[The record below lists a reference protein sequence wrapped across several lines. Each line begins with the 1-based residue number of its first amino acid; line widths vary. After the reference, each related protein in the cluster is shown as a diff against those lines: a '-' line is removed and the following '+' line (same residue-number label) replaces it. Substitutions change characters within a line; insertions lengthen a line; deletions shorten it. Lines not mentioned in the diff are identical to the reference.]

1 MFTEKDLEQ
10 IRKRG
15 MNLEMVQSQID
26 AFERGFPHANLE
38 RPCTLGDGIVSLQS
52 MDHERLIDTYSRAAD
67 RGRVMKFVPASG
79 AASRMFKSLLSVLG
93 RMDDTHGA
101 SLGNSRKT
109 DPDKEAFSRFL
120 KDIHRFPFFNSLED
134 CLIQD
139 ALDTETLLVR
149 RDYHE
154 LLLYLLTS
162 KGLNLASLPKGLI
175 PFHRYPDHVRTPF
188 EEHLVEGSAYAKDRY
203 GTVPIH
209 FTVSPE
215 HDHLFRDQM
224 REVIPRYEESG
235 VNYRVS
241 FSYQAPSTDTI
252 AVDLENRPLRDE
264 AGKLIFRPG
273 GHGALLSNLRQL
285 EGDIIFI
292 KNIDNVVMDRLKD
305 TTIQYKMVLG
315 GYLLDLQE
323 ALFQHLSRLSETNPT
338 MVHLEEALVFA
349 RNRLSM
355 EPPDKIS
362 NNTKEDI
369 RRFLV
374 NSLNRP
380 LRVCG
385 MVKNVKE
392 PGGGPFWV
400 RDRRGNLSLQIIES
414 SQVDHSS
421 EEQRYIWG
429 ASTHFNPVDLVCAV
443 RDVRGISFDLP
454 SFRDPET
461 GFIAEKSKDGKML
474 KALELPGLWNGA
486 MAHWNTVFLEVP
498 LVTFNPVKTMFDL
511 LRQEHQAGRRHL
523 FD

>member
-1 MFTEKDLEQ
+1 
-10 IRKRG
+10 
-15 MNLEMVQSQID
+15 
-26 AFERGFPHANLE
+26 
-38 RPCTLGDGIVSLQS
+38 
-52 MDHERLIDTYSRAAD
+52 
-67 RGRVMKFVPASG
+67 
-79 AASRMFKSLLSVLG
+79 
-93 RMDDTHGA
+93 
-101 SLGNSRKT
+101 
-109 DPDKEAFSRFL
+109 
-120 KDIHRFPFFNSLED
+120 
-134 CLIQD
+134 
-139 ALDTETLLVR
+139 
-149 RDYHE
+149 
-154 LLLYLLTS
+154 
-162 KGLNLASLPKGLI
+162 
-175 PFHRYPDHVRTPF
+175 
-188 EEHLVEGSAYAKDRY
+188 
-203 GTVPIH
+203 
-209 FTVSPE
+209 
-215 HDHLFRDQM
+215 
-224 REVIPRYEESG
+224 
-235 VNYRVS
+235 
-241 FSYQAPSTDTI
+241 
-252 AVDLENRPLRDE
+252 
-264 AGKLIFRPG
+264 
-273 GHGALLSNLRQL
+273 
-285 EGDIIFI
+285 
-292 KNIDNVVMDRLKD
+292 
-305 TTIQYKMVLG
+305 
-315 GYLLDLQE
+315 
-323 ALFQHLSRLSETNPT
+323 

-349 RNRLSM
+349 RDRLST

-421 EEQRYIWG
+421 EKQRYIWG

-511 LRQEHQAGRRHL
+511 LRQEHQGEE
-523 FD
+523 

>member
-1 MFTEKDLEQ
+1 MFSEKDLEQ
-10 IRKRG
+10 IRSRG
-15 MNLEMVQSQID
+15 MNLEMVQAQID
-26 AFERGFPHANLE
+26 AFMRGFPHAQLE
-38 RPCTLGDGIVSLQS
+38 RPCTPGDGIVSLQKE
-52 MDHERLIDTYSRAAD
+52 DHERLIDTYSRAVD

-101 SLGNSRKT
+101 SGGNSPET
-109 DPDKEAFSRFL
+109 DPDRDAFFRFL
-120 KDIHRFPFFNSLED
+120 KNIHQFPFITGLQD
-134 CLIQD
+134 CLRQD
-139 ALDTETLLVR
+139 GLDIETLLAR

-154 LLLYLLTS
+154 LLLYLLTP

-175 PFHRYPDHVRTPF
+175 PFHRYPDHVRTPV
-188 EEHLVEGSAYAKDRY
+188 EEHLVEGAAYAKDRH

-215 HDHLFRDQM
+215 HDHLFKDQM
-224 REVIPRYEESG
+224 REVIPRYEKAG

-241 FSYQAPSTDTI
+241 FSCQAPITDTI
-252 AVDLENRPLRDE
+252 AVDMANRPLRGKN
-264 AGKLIFRPG
+264 GKLTFRPG

-305 TTIQYKMVLG
+305 ATYRYKMVLG

-338 MVHLEEALVFA
+338 VAHLEEALVFA
-349 RNRLSM
+349 RNRLSL

-362 NNTKEDI
+362 NNTEEDI
-369 RRFLV
+369 RRFLLKG
-374 NSLNRP
+374 LNRP

-385 MVKNVKE
+385 MVKNVDE

-400 RDRRGNLSLQIIES
+400 RDREGNLSLQIIES

-421 EEQRYIWG
+421 EEQRCIWG

-443 RDVRGISFDLP
+443 RDFRGNPFDLP
-454 SFRDPET
+454 SFTDPET
-461 GFIAEKSKDGKML
+461 GFIAEKSKDGSTL

-486 MAHWNTVFLEVP
+486 MAHWNTVFVEVP
-498 LVTFNPVKTMFDL
+498 LITFNPVKTVFDL
-511 LRQEHQAGRRHL
+511 LRQEHQGEE
-523 FD
+523 